1 MTELEKIAYA
11 VVMASRKLR
20 HYFEAFKVRVTSDR
34 GLDELFRNSEASVRI
49 AKWAAELSGYHITF
63 KPRIAIKSQVLTD
76 FIVDWTG
83 PITQPDPSV
92 EKVWTIH
99 CDGAWCHA
107 GAGAAAVIT
116 SPTGVKHRYAARL
129 SFALESDRCTNNIV
143 EYEAVILGLRKLRA
157 LGVTTYI
164 IRTDSKVVAG
174 QVEKDYAAKDPALM
188 QYLAAIRSLER
199 QFKGFILQHVD
210 HAKNEEADALAKAA
224 ARGEALPSD
233 VFYHVIGTPAVRSP
247 EGLQITNDSEGHRIV
262 NLIMTKDWRAPITLF
277 LQGYYH
283 PTDINEAK
291 RLKHRSWDF
300 ALIEGQLYKKGVSQ
314 PMLKC
319 VTETE
324 GIQIL
329 REVHSG
335 TCGSHAGPRALAAKV
350 IRQGFY
356 WPAMICAANRVTR
369 SCEAC
374 QKFSPRSG
382 SPSQFTKLIA
392 HTWPLQ
398 RWGLDIVEP
407 LPTAQGNLKFTF
419 VAVEY
424 FTKWIEARAVSTI
437 TSKTAQKFFWQ
448 NIVCRFGVPSE
459 LTVDNGKQFD
469 SQDFKD
475 FCLSIGTKLAFAS
488 VYHLQSNGVVERA
501 NGKIFTAVKKML
513 LDDKKGKWADL
524 LPEAVWALN
533 TTECRATG
541 FTPFRLLYGS
551 EAMTP
556 QEIKHGSPRTV
567 TSAVPDVDEP
577 TSKDLIDGDRVFA
590 LQALNKYQAQTK
602 AWRNHTVIPRE
613 FNEGDL
619 VLVRTAR
626 TESRGKLEPKWEGPF
641 IVKTKASPSAYR
653 LTTQSSEDLEHSW
666 NIDNLRNFFV

>member
-1 MTELEKIAYA
+1 M
-11 VVMASRKLR
+11 
-20 HYFEAFKVRVTSDR
+20 
-34 GLDELFRNSEASVRI
+34 
-49 AKWAAELSGYHITF
+49 
-63 KPRIAIKSQVLTD
+63 
-76 FIVDWTG
+76 
-83 PITQPDPSV
+83 
-92 EKVWTIH
+92 WTIH
-99 CDGAWCHA
+99 CNGAWCHA

-129 SFALESDRCTNNIV
+129 SFALESDWCTNNV
-143 EYEAVILGLRKLRA
+143 AEYEAVILGLRKLRA
-157 LGVTTYI
+157 LGVTTCI
-164 IRTDSKVVAG
+164 IKTDSKVVAS
-174 QVEKDYAAKDPALM
+174 QVEKEYAAKDPALM
-188 QYLAAIRSLER
+188 QYLTAVRSLER
-199 QFKGFILQHVD
+199 QFKGFTLHHVD
-210 HAKNEEADALAKAA
+210 RAKNEEADALAKAA
-224 ARGEALPSD
+224 ARGEVLPSD
-233 VFYHVIGTPAVRSP
+233 VFYHVIGMPAVRSP
-247 EGLQITNDSEGHRIV
+247 EGLQITNDTEGHRIV

-283 PTDINEAK
+283 PSDINEAK
-291 RLKHRSWDF
+291 RLKHQSRDF

-356 WPAMICAANRVTR
+356 WPAIICAANRVTR
-369 SCEAC
+369 SCEAF

-382 SPSQFTKLIA
+382 NPSQFTKLIA

-398 RWGLDIVEP
+398 RWGLDIVGP
-407 LPTAQGNLKFTF
+407 LPMAQGNLKFTF

-448 NIVCRFGVPSE
+448 NIICRFGVPSE
-459 LTVDNGKQFD
+459 LIVDNGKQFD
-469 SQDFKD
+469 SQDFRD
-475 FCLSIGTKLAFAS
+475 FCFSIGTKLAFSS
-488 VYHLQSNGVVERA
+488 VYHPQSNGVVERA
-501 NGKIFTAVKKML
+501 NDKIFTAIKKML

-556 QEIKHGSPRTV
+556 QEIKHESPRTS
-567 TSAVPDVDEP
+567 TSALPDVDEP

-602 AWRNHTVIPRE
+602 AWRDHTIIPRE

-619 VLVRTAR
+619 ILVRTTR

-641 IVKTKASPSAYR
+641 IIKTKASSSAYR
-653 LTTQSSEDLEHSW
+653 LTTPSGEDLEHSL
-666 NIDNLRNFFV
+666 NIDNLHKFFV